1 MNKNHLTH
9 LTGDPTLPDLL
20 PEEPIYDDLF
30 SINDLIMP
38 VPHPDIAELNRR
50 IELLTVEINTQG
62 LRLEIEKTKRQ
73 RLQSSVRQMKRE
85 LAVPCP
91 NLVELRNELIQFKDQ
106 QTAINYQLDGEN
118 VKTNTLAF
126 RSISRICQLLAVI
139 IPGAIVSPE
148 SSPEM
153 KILLQELSLTVQQ
166 FGVHYAAS
174 YVEPQYNDKL
184 YVGTNIS

>member
-1 MNKNHLTH
+1 MNYDNLINLTS
-9 LTGDPTLPDLL
+9 DPILPDLV
-20 PEEPIYDDLF
+20 PEEPIYDEIFKIDDL
-30 SINDLIMP
+30 LMP

-62 LRLEIEKTKRQ
+62 LRLEIERTKRQ

-85 LAVPCP
+85 LTVPCP
-91 NLVELRNELIQFKDQ
+91 SLVGLRNELIQFKDQ

-126 RSISRICQLLAVI
+126 RSISRICQLLAAI

-174 YVEPQYNDKL
+174 YV
-184 YVGTNIS
+184 